1 MRTPAALCLACVG
14 VLAFALSSAAPAAET
29 GKPDELETVIVTG
42 SRIATISREGP
53 SPVTVITA
61 EDITARGFTTVQ
73 EAVAA
78 LPQVTG
84 TAQNETQA
92 ATRTF
97 ARNANGVDVRGLGPG
112 RTLILVDGRRMTD
125 YPLPYGGTSNFV
137 NLSAIPAAAVER
149 IEVLAGGASAI
160 YGSDAVAGVI
170 NIILKKKTDA
180 PFNVDLRYGDTTQG
194 GGQSL
199 RLQGVASLTSGRLST
214 LFAAELFKRDP
225 IYAFQRDFQDS
236 VQDNPDPDGRI
247 NSRSILRLEPY
258 YTDENGFN
266 YVDPGEAAC
275 DAFPTLTYSFRPGA
289 GYYCGDEH
297 GISQYTLRN
306 ARQRGSLFGRVSYEL
321 DNAELYGSLHYYKSS
336 DRLDSNLTFFSTD
349 FILPEGYFFDVS
361 EDPNDVGGNYGLM
374 QRYFQP
380 AETGGYR
387 ARQSHYREQVIDY
400 SAGVRG
406 NMRGAWKYDLTL
418 GGSEYDVKSR
428 RELLLNKS
436 LLDYFLGPQLTD
448 GSGNPL
454 YDPQVDYFPVYSVR
468 WDRLYTPITPEMYRS
483 FTDTDYSTASSYTR
497 SATLVFTG
505 DLVQLPAGPLS
516 TAVVF
521 EAARQGYEINLDKQL
536 QNGEFMLRDTGGD
549 GSRKRYAAGVEL
561 GVPVLEQVR
570 LKLAGRYDDYND
582 ITAVNGAFTYNV
594 GVEYRPIR
602 QLLVRGSH
610 ATSFRA
616 PDMHYVFA
624 DPSGYFTQV
633 TDEYLCRRDQP
644 TVSLSAC
651 TIASGSGLEGARQGN
666 PFLEEETSHSS
677 TFGFVFQPISSVTF
691 SVDYYDIKLKG
702 AVRDD
707 SAFLLLETE
716 ADCRLGKTKGGEPVD
731 IDSIRCQSALARV
744 ARRPN
749 DGGVESEFLSGVTT
763 GPINTAEI
771 HTAGLDAAAKWKI
784 RAGNWGDFDLG
795 LAYTQVFKY
804 DLQEYAGD
812 PVVDELDNLQFFDW
826 HSRINASVAWTRGPL
841 TSTLFVERN
850 GSVPNWA
857 ETGRIGSYTTANL
870 STRYKLP
877 GRDAYVGL
885 AVQNLFD
892 RNPPR
897 DPSYDTYPY
906 YSDFN
911 YSPVGREVFVE
922 IGARF

>member
-1 MRTPAALCLACVG
+1 M
-14 VLAFALSSAAPAAET
+14 
-29 GKPDELETVIVTG
+29 
-42 SRIATISREGP
+42 
-53 SPVTVITA
+53 
-61 EDITARGFTTVQ
+61 
-73 EAVAA
+73 AA

-406 NMRGAWKYDLTL
+406 NIRGAWKYDLTL

-468 WDRLYTPITPEMYRS
+468 WTGSTRRSLRRCTGRSPTPTTPPRH
-483 FTDTDYSTASSYTR
+483 
-497 SATLVFTG
+497 
-505 DLVQLPAGPLS
+505 P
-516 TAVVF
+516 
-521 EAARQGYEINLDKQL
+521 
-536 QNGEFMLRDTGGD
+536 
-549 GSRKRYAAGVEL
+549 
-561 GVPVLEQVR
+561 
-570 LKLAGRYDDYND
+570 
-582 ITAVNGAFTYNV
+582 
-594 GVEYRPIR
+594 
-602 QLLVRGSH
+602 
-610 ATSFRA
+610 
-616 PDMHYVFA
+616 
-624 DPSGYFTQV
+624 
-633 TDEYLCRRDQP
+633 
-644 TVSLSAC
+644 
-651 TIASGSGLEGARQGN
+651 
-666 PFLEEETSHSS
+666 
-677 TFGFVFQPISSVTF
+677 
-691 SVDYYDIKLKG
+691 
-702 AVRDD
+702 
-707 SAFLLLETE
+707 
-716 ADCRLGKTKGGEPVD
+716 
-731 IDSIRCQSALARV
+731 
-744 ARRPN
+744 
-749 DGGVESEFLSGVTT
+749 
-763 GPINTAEI
+763 
-771 HTAGLDAAAKWKI
+771 
-784 RAGNWGDFDLG
+784 
-795 LAYTQVFKY
+795 
-804 DLQEYAGD
+804 
-812 PVVDELDNLQFFDW
+812 
-826 HSRINASVAWTRGPL
+826 TRGPRRWYSPA
-841 TSTLFVERN
+841 TWCSCQPAR
-850 GSVPNWA
+850 SPPPWY
-857 ETGRIGSYTTANL
+857 S
-870 STRYKLP
+870 KPP
-877 GRDAYVGL
+877 GRGTKSTWTSSCRTVNSCCATPAATVPASAMQPASNWVFRYWSRF
-885 AVQNLFD
+885 A
-892 RNPPR
+892 
-897 DPSYDTYPY
+897 S
-906 YSDFN
+906 S
-911 YSPVGREVFVE
+911 SPVATTTTTTSRP
-922 IGARF
+922 